1 MNVGN
6 KIIALRTEHKMS
18 QSELAEL
25 LDVSRQT
32 VSKWECNICDPEIG
46 RIKQMASIFNVTTDY
61 LLDNKIDNDV
71 LNVKPK
77 TNKIKNGLLK
87 FKNLSIKIKLAIATW
102 FITIVFIIYTI
113 IYAYAINPYTYN
125 KPNGPIYKGLSSQIY
140 AFIDNTDISSTGFI
154 LIIISCCLI
163 ILTLIYTT
171 FLLIIHKR
179 KSND

>member
-61 LLDNKIDNDV
+61 LLDNNIDNEV

-77 TNKIKNGLLK
+77 TNKIKNSLLK
-87 FKNLSIKIKLAIATW
+87 FKNLSVKTKIAIAAW
-102 FITIVFIIYTI
+102 IISIGFIIYTI
-113 IYAYAINPYTYN
+113 VYAYALNPYTYN
-125 KPNGPIYKGLSSQIY
+125 KYNGPIYKGLSSQIH
-140 AFIDNTDISSTGFI
+140 AFIDGTDISSTGFT
-154 LIIISCCLI
+154 LIVISCCLI
-163 ILTLIYTT
+163 ILTLIYSL
-171 FLLIIHKR
+171 LLIINKR
-179 KSND
+179 GKKR